1 LSGWGVSAVAGLNIS
16 VLKHFYIQ
24 TEYKIG
30 YINMPNI
37 KTSVSAVDTA
47 SQSFYFFQNN
57 IIIGGKFRVF

>member
-1 LSGWGVSAVAGLNIS
+1 
-16 VLKHFYIQ
+16 
-24 TEYKIG
+24 
-30 YINMPNI
+30 MPNI